1 MQIKMMFDTLV
12 CGLEEEEPEV
22 GEEFEIFRGS
32 KPVADEIFRKT

>member
-1 MQIKMMFDTLV
+1 MMFDTLV
-12 CGLEEEEPEV
+12 CGLEEEEGEQPEF